1 MAINSHQNLSFF
13 GIERYKQRIP
23 YLLFVHIFFLLLAI
37 SLVFV
42 SDYRRFEK
50 KFSDQVSIL
59 HTQFE
64 FYINQ
69 NEAVLE
75 GLSAFISG
83 AGGINEHMLNR
94 YAENITSRLPH
105 IFMLEVAEE
114 VKKENIVSFILAQRK
129 KGYKNFE
136 VKSFD
141 YSDTRE
147 WRKLPLSEQYFP
159 LTYLYP
165 LSQESQKVIG
175 LDLNTNELLGQTLN
189 KALNEEG
196 YQTSLPFKLI
206 EGKKAF
212 ILLKKVEPINKKS
225 EKTYVAIIV
234 VTADSFI
241 LNTGNQNESLGVLI
255 YHRDKLK
262 SDRTGHFVFK
272 DFERN
277 KFLPVFMSEI
287 KRNISKSGFGLQIS
301 KQFQFKDIS
310 WLLLFAILFF
320 TIFLYYFIQYLLG
333 KNKQERDKMQEI
345 LHQKNKMMAIST
357 LTGGIAHEFN
367 NNLSVVRGFL
377 SLLSDKHKDNK
388 ESLEWIQYTE
398 KASEKCIDLTHK
410 LLVFSRYKGINER
423 ISGININDVLFSLH
437 QQIEGCV
444 KSSIKV
450 EFLLANKLPLVLLSE
465 DDFKEIIMN
474 LVGNANEAIKNNGSI
489 ILKTDVS
496 KLSAYA
502 EFEVAEESFD
512 ENYVHLSITD
522 SGVGVDEEIQSHIFD
537 PFFTTKDFG
546 DGSGMGLAIVY
557 GLVKLNK
564 GYIYFDST
572 PNKETIFNLYFPILK

>member
-1 MAINSHQNLSFF
+1 MATNSHQNLSFF

-23 YLLFVHIFFLLLAI
+23 YLLFVHLFFLLLSI
-37 SLVFV
+37 SLVFI
-42 SDYRRFEK
+42 SDFRRFEK
-50 KFSDQVSIL
+50 KFADEVSIL

-64 FYINQ
+64 FYLNQ

-83 AGGINEHMLNR
+83 ADGINENMLNR
-94 YAENITSRLPH
+94 YVEKVTSRLPH
-105 IFMLEVAEE
+105 IFMLEVAEG
-114 VKKENIVSFILAQRK
+114 VKKDDLVSFILKQRK

-141 YSDTRE
+141 YTDKRE
-147 WRKLPLSEQYFP
+147 WRKLPLSDHYYP

-165 LSQESQKVIG
+165 LPKESQKVMG
-175 LDLNTNELLGQTLN
+175 LDLNTNELLGKTLR
-189 KALNEEG
+189 KALNEKG
-196 YQTSLPFKLI
+196 YQTSLPFNLI
-206 EGKKAF
+206 EGNKAF
-212 ILLKKVEPINKKS
+212 ILLKKVDLINNKP

-241 LNTGNQNESLGVLI
+241 LNTGDQSNSLGILI
-255 YHRDKLK
+255 YHSDKAK
-262 SDRTGHFVFK
+262 NDSSGYFVFK
-272 DFERN
+272 DFEKN
-277 KFLPVFMSEI
+277 ALLPVFISEI
-287 KRNISKSGFGLQIS
+287 KSNNDTPGFRMQIS

-310 WLLLFAILFF
+310 WVLLF
-320 TIFLYYFIQYLLG
+320 TIFIFTVSLYYFIQKLLI
-333 KNKQERDKMQEI
+333 KNKQERDKTHEI

-377 SLLSDKHKDNK
+377 NLLSEKHKNNK
-388 ESLEWIQYTE
+388 ESLEWIQHAE
-398 KASEKCIDLTHK
+398 KASEKCINLTHK

-444 KSSIKV
+444 KRSIKV
-450 EFLLANKLPLVLLSE
+450 KFLLANKLPLVLLSE

-502 EFEVAEESFD
+502 KFEVAEESFD
-512 ENYVHLSITD
+512 ENYVHLSIADT
-522 SGVGVDEEIQSHIFD
+522 GVGIDEEIQSHIFD